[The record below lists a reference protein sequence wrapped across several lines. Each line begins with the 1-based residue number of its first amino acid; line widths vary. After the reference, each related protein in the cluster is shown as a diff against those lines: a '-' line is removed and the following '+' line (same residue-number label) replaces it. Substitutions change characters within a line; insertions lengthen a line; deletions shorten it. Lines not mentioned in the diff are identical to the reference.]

1 MDDKNTAYGIN
12 SAEVGEMKRK
22 PFRKK
27 QRLKTNS
34 QFRAILANKCSAA
47 SKLAALYIARNNV
60 GFPRFGISVSK
71 KCGNAPLRN
80 HIKRLARESFRKN
93 QHDIDQ
99 NYDYLLIFSPKMTK
113 TDKWAVSS
121 ECGKIDFARLNT
133 LFLELAS
140 AAQLKVRESAE

>member
-1 MDDKNTAYGIN
+1 
-12 SAEVGEMKRK
+12 MKRE
-22 PFRKK
+22 PFRRK

-34 QFRAILANKCSAA
+34 QFRAILANKCSANN
-47 SKLAALYIARNNV
+47 KLAALYIARNNV

-71 KCGNAPLRN
+71 KCGNSPLRN

-99 NYDYLLIFSPKMTK
+99 NYDYLLIFSPKVSK
-113 TDKWAVSS
+113 TDKRAVLSACS
-121 ECGKIDFARLNT
+121 EISFEQLNT

-140 AAQLKVRESAE
+140 AAQLKARRTAE